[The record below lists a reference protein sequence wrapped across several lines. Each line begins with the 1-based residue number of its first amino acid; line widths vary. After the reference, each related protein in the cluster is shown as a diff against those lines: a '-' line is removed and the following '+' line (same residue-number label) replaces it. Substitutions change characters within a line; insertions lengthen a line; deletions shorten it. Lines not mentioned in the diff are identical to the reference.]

1 MRGSL
6 CTRSSLCSIY
16 TAALAIPGPAVTKRN
31 VFKWTGIGML
41 VFVLGSALS
50 LYGYGRFADRQR
62 GPVSHALPATAVA
75 TPIDRVVAPLQQAHA
90 DQTGMVILSDNID
103 AFAVRALTARAAG
116 RSLDLQYYIWHADFT
131 GNLLHNELLRAADRG
146 VRVRLLL
153 DDMNI
158 HGSDSVLAALDSHP
172 MIEIRLFNPTRARE
186 GTLMRGVEMVLRM
199 FSINRRMHNKAWIAD
214 GRIAVVGGRN
224 VGDEYF
230 DAARDTNFMD
240 MDAAVMGPTVQQAER
255 NFDAYWNSPN
265 ALPLAALVT
274 ATPQALEALRG
285 SLDAGMASARAHPYV
300 ERLRR
305 SPSVQALMQGDRPVH
320 WLAHARIVSDPP
332 EKADGAEPQADWMT
346 PILIGAMAHAQR
358 ELKVISPY
366 FVPGDEGMRWIGDL
380 RRHQVRVNILTNSL
394 AANDVVAV
402 HSGYADYRVPLLQQ
416 GVRLHEL
423 KPMGKPDGSLFGSS
437 GASLHTKAFVVD
449 DTSGFI
455 GSFNLDPR
463 SMNLNTEMGL
473 LFEDRTVTAELERL
487 YNHKV
492 SAPVSYRVTLEQGA
506 LRWHDDAAQPPRI
519 WTREPE
525 ASVWRRSA
533 AKMLGWLPLD
543 SQL

>member
-1 MRGSL
+1 M
-6 CTRSSLCSIY
+6 
-16 TAALAIPGPAVTKRN
+16 TKRN
-31 VFKWTGIGML
+31 VFKWIGIGML
-41 VFVLGSALS
+41 VLVLGSVLS

-62 GPVSHALPATAVA
+62 GQVSHALPATAVVTA
-75 TPIDRVVAPLQQAHA
+75 IDKVVAPLQHAHA
-90 DQTGMVILSDNID
+90 AQTGVVIIPDNTD

-172 MIEIRLFNPTRARE
+172 LIEIRLFNPTRARE

-199 FSINRRMHNKAWIAD
+199 VSINRRMHNKAWIAD
-214 GRIAVVGGRN
+214 GRMAVVGGRN

-240 MDAAVMGPTVQQAER
+240 MDAAVVGPAVGQAEQV
-255 NFDAYWNSPN
+255 FDAYWNSPN
-265 ALPLAALVT
+265 ALPLSALVT
-274 ATPQALEALRG
+274 AKPQALDALRG
-285 SLDAGMASARAHPYV
+285 SLDAGLDSARAQPYV
-300 ERLRR
+300 QRLQR

-332 EKADGAEPQADWMT
+332 EKTDGAPPQADWMA
-346 PILIGAMAHAQR
+346 PILIGEMAHAQR

-366 FVPGDEGMRWIGDL
+366 FVPGDEGMRWIGNL
-380 RRHQVRVNILTNSL
+380 RQRKVRVNILTNSL

-449 DTSGFI
+449 DTRGFI

-473 LFEDRTVTAELERL
+473 LFEDRTVTEELERL

-492 SAPVSYRVTLEQGA
+492 SAPVSYRVTLEQGE
-506 LRWHDDAAQPPRI
+506 LRWHDDAAQPPQM
-519 WTREPE
+519 WTREPA
-525 ASVWRRSA
+525 ASLWRRSA
-533 AKMLGWLPLD
+533 ATVLGWLPLD

>member
-1 MRGSL
+1 MARRKIIKWVG
-6 CTRSSLCSIY
+6 IG
-16 TAALAIPGPAVTKRN
+16 ALA
-31 VFKWTGIGML
+31 L
-41 VFVLGSALS
+41 LLGSVLS

-62 GPVSHALPATAVA
+62 GAVSHALPATAIA
-75 TPIDRVVAPLQQAHA
+75 TSIDRVVAPLQQAHA
-90 DQTGMVILSDNID
+90 GQTGMVILPDNVD

-131 GNLLHNELLRAADRG
+131 GNLLHNELLHAADRG

-214 GRIAVVGGRN
+214 GRMAVVGGRN

-240 MDAAVMGPTVQQAER
+240 MDAALMGPAVGQAEQV
-255 NFDAYWNSPN
+255 FDAYWNSPN

-274 ATPQALEALRG
+274 AKPQALDALRG
-285 SLDAGMASARAHPYV
+285 SLDAGLESARAHPYV
-300 ERLRR
+300 QRLRQ
-305 SPSVQALMQGDRPVH
+305 SPSVQALTQGQRQVQ
-320 WLAHARIVSDPP
+320 WLEQARIVSDPP
-332 EKADGAEPQADWMT
+332 EKAEGAPPQADWMT
-346 PILIGAMAHAQR
+346 PVLIGEMAHAQR

-366 FVPGDEGMRWIGDL
+366 FVPGEDGMRWIGAL
-380 RRHQVRVNILTNSL
+380 RRRNVRVSVLTNSL

-402 HSGYADYRVPLLQQ
+402 HSGYADYRVPLLTQ

-449 DTSGFI
+449 DSSGFI

-473 LFEDRTVTAELERL
+473 LFNDRAVAAQLEQV
-487 YNHKV
+487 YNRKIG
-492 SAPVSYRVTLEQGA
+492 APVSYRVTLEQGA
-506 LRWHDDAAQPPRI
+506 LRWHDDAAQPPEV
-519 WTREPE
+519 WSQEPA
-525 ASVWRRSA
+525 ASVWRRGA
-533 AKMLGWLPLD
+533 AAVMGWLPLE

>member
-1 MRGSL
+1 M
-6 CTRSSLCSIY
+6 
-16 TAALAIPGPAVTKRN
+16 TKRKI
-31 VFKWTGIGML
+31 FKWVGIGVL
-41 VFVLGSALS
+41 VLALGSVLS
-50 LYGYGRFADRQR
+50 LYGYGRFADRER
-62 GPVSHALPATAVA
+62 GPASHALPVAAQA
-75 TPIDRVVAPLQQAHA
+75 TPIDQVVAPLQQAHA
-90 DQTGMVILSDNID
+90 GKTGMVILSDNID

-172 MIEIRLFNPTRARE
+172 LIEIRLFNPTRARE

-240 MDAAVMGPTVQQAER
+240 MDAALIGPTVRESEQV
-255 NFDAYWNSPN
+255 FDAYWNSPN

-274 ATPQALEALRG
+274 AKPQALEQLRG
-285 SLDAGMASARAHPYV
+285 SLDAGMASVGAHPYV
-300 ERLRR
+300 ERLRQ
-305 SPSVQALMQGDRPVH
+305 SPSVHALMQGNRPVH
-320 WLAHARIVSDPP
+320 WVQQARIVADPP
-332 EKADGAEPQADWMT
+332 EKAEGAPSQPDWMT
-346 PILIGAMAHAQR
+346 PILIGEMANARR
-358 ELKVISPY
+358 ELKLISPY
-366 FVPGDEGMRWIGDL
+366 FVPGDDGMRWISGL
-380 RRHQVRVNILTNSL
+380 RKRDVRVSVLTNSL

-402 HSGYADYRVPLLQQ
+402 HSGYADYRIPLLQQ

-423 KPMGKPDGSLFGSS
+423 KPMGRPDGSLFGSS

-449 DTSGFI
+449 DSAGFI

-492 SAPVSYRVTLEQGA
+492 GAPVSYRVTLEQGG
-506 LRWHDDAAQPPRI
+506 LRWHDDAAQPPAV
-519 WTREPE
+519 WTREPA
-525 ASVWRRSA
+525 ASVWRRGA
-533 AKMLGWLPLD
+533 AKVLGWLPLD